1 MKLYKVKFW
10 LIYALKITFQLY
22 CSVLDIKGESED
34 EGRLKLHY
42 ISSGFEIHC

>member
-1 MKLYKVKFW
+1 MKLYKVKF
-10 LIYALKITFQLY
+10 LVNLRSQNFQLY